1 MIKTHS
7 MKIELWAIGK
17 TDIDYLKEG
26 ISVYEKRLKHYTP
39 FEIVVLADVKN
50 PPLSSE
56 QLKVKEGEIIMSKLQ
71 KDDCLIVLDEA
82 GKQYTSTEFASFLE
96 KKQVES
102 VKKIVFLIGGAF
114 GFSEAV
120 YERANQKLAFSK
132 MTFTHQMIRL
142 IFVEQLY
149 RAYTIIKGEKY
160 HN

>member
-1 MIKTHS
+1 

-26 ISVYEKRLKHYTP
+26 ISVYEKRLKHYTT
-39 FEIVVLADVKN
+39 FEIVVLPDVKN
-50 PPLSSE
+50 PPVSSE
-56 QLKVKEGEIIMSKLQ
+56 QLKIKEGEIILTKLQ
-71 KDDCLIVLDEA
+71 KDDYLVVMDEA
-82 GKQYTSTEFASFLE
+82 GKQFASTDFASFLE

-102 VKKIVFLIGGAF
+102 TKKMVFLIGGAF
-114 GFSEAV
+114 GFSESV
-120 YERANQKLAFSK
+120 YERANQTIAFSK

>member
-1 MIKTHS
+1 

-26 ISVYEKRLKHYTP
+26 ISIYEKRLKHYVS
-39 FEIVVLADVKN
+39 FEIVILNDVKN

-56 QLKVKEGEIIMSKLQ
+56 QLKIKEGEVILAKLQ
-71 KDDCLIVLDEA
+71 KDDCLIVMDES
-82 GKQYTSTEFASFLE
+82 GKQFTSMDFASFLE

-102 VKKIVFLIGGAF
+102 IKRLIFLIGGAF
-114 GFSEAV
+114 GFSETV
-120 YERANQKLAFSK
+120 YDRANHKMSFSK

>member
-1 MIKTHS
+1 

-26 ISVYEKRLKHYTP
+26 ISIYEKRLKHYVS
-39 FEIVVLADVKN
+39 FEIVILNDVKN

-56 QLKVKEGEIIMSKLQ
+56 QLKIKEGEVILAKLQ
-71 KDDCLIVLDEA
+71 KDDCLIVMDES
-82 GKQYTSTEFASFLE
+82 GKQFTSMDFASFLE

-102 VKKIVFLIGGAF
+102 IKRLIFLIGGAF
-114 GFSEAV
+114 GFSETV
-120 YERANQKLAFSK
+120 YDRANHKMSFSK

-149 RAYTIIKGEKY
+149 RAYTIIKSEKY

>member
-1 MIKTHS
+1 

-17 TDIDYLKEG
+17 TDIDYLKVG
-26 ISVYEKRLKHYTP
+26 ISVYEKRLKHYTN

-50 PPLSSE
+50 PPISSE
-56 QLKVKEGEIIMSKLQ
+56 QLKMKEGEIILSKIQ
-71 KDDCLIVLDEA
+71 KDDFLIVMDEA
-82 GKQYTSTEFASFLE
+82 GEQFTSSEFASFLE

-102 VKKIVFLIGGAF
+102 VKKMVFLIGGAF
-114 GFSEAV
+114 GFSEKV
-120 YERANQKLAFSK
+120 YDRANQKLAFSK

>member
-1 MIKTHS
+1 

-26 ISVYEKRLKHYTP
+26 IMIYEKRLKHYVS
-39 FEIVVLADVKN
+39 FEIVILNDVKN

-56 QLKVKEGEIIMSKLQ
+56 QLKIKEGEVILAKLQ
-71 KDDCLIVLDEA
+71 KDDCLVVMDEG

-102 VKKIVFLIGGAF
+102 TKRLIFLIGGAF
-114 GFSEAV
+114 GFSEAI
-120 YERANQKLAFSK
+120 YERSNYKMSFSK

>member
-1 MIKTHS
+1 
-7 MKIELWAIGK
+7 MKIELWVIGK
-17 TDIDYLKEG
+17 TDIEYLKEG
-26 ISVYEKRLKHYTP
+26 IMVYEKRLKHYTS
-39 FEIVVLADVKN
+39 FEIVTLSDVKN

-56 QLKVKEGEIIMSKLQ
+56 QLKMKEGENILSKLQ
-71 KDDCLIVLDEA
+71 KDDFLVVMDEA
-82 GKQYTSTEFASFLE
+82 GKQFTSTEFALFLE

-102 VKKIVFLIGGAF
+102 VKKMIFLVGGAF

-120 YERANQKLAFSK
+120 YERANQKMAFSK